1 MLAYI
6 LIAYMNELAFAK
18 GTKKA
23 FRIAIAT
30 GRRAAPAWKQI
41 NIVRLYEFD
50 YRPPMVNEVAGI
62 PNSVLGIFR
71 VFGIAGFIVRAGN
84 EFGLGK
90 DLRFVTRPRLAKHHG
105 GLLGFRLV

>member
-6 LIAYMNELAFAK
+6 LIGYVNELAFAK

-23 FRIAIAT
+23 FRIAITT

-50 YRPPMVNEVAGI
+50 YRSPMVNEVAGI
-62 PNSVLGIFR
+62 PNGVLGIFR
-71 VFGIAGFIVRAGN
+71 VFGIAGFIVRADN